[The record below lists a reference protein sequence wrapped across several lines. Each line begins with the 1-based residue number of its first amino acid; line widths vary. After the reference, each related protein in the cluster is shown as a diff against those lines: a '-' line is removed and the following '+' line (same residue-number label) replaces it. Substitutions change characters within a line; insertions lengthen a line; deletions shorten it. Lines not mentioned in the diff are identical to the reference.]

1 MTLVQFLD
9 VVRRRWL
16 TIAIAVVVGVATAYG
31 ATQLQTPE
39 YQSEAGVFVSVS
51 GSDSISDLS
60 QGNNFSAARVKSY
73 AALATTPEVLRAA
86 ATAAGLHGPA
96 AAIGGTVGVT
106 TDPDTVIISITATAT
121 DANRAAAVANAVAAE
136 LIDKVATVERRTGSA
151 IVHLSVIEKA
161 MPAGSPFT
169 PRVPV
174 NIALGLLG
182 GLAIGLAGAL
192 LREVLDTRLR
202 STEVLHRL
210 IDTSVLGE
218 FPIDDSVRD
227 HPLLDATNRY
237 TPRAE
242 AFRQLRTQLTFTN
255 LEGSSQSLV
264 VTSARPG
271 EGKSTTAVNLA
282 MTLAQ
287 NGGRVLLVDADLRRP
302 KIGDYL
308 GLESRVG
315 LTTVLA
321 RQVAL
326 EDAIQ
331 TIGDTNPLAVLAS
344 GRVPPNPSELLG
356 SQHMAELVRELER
369 RYDYV
374 IVDAPPALPVT
385 DPAILGAIC
394 SGVLLVVSMN
404 GHVRRADVQAAH
416 ERMQRIG
423 ARVLGV
429 VLNKTTLQR
438 KERSYYHYE
447 ASAPL
452 SESPRRVGR
461 VRARRTSS
469 TPSSSSASPTTTPIS
484 EETR

>member
-16 TIAIAVVVGVATAYG
+16 TITIAVVVGVATAFG
-31 ATQLQTPE
+31 VTHFQTPE
-39 YQSEAGVFVSVS
+39 YRSTAGVFVSVS
-51 GSDSISDLS
+51 GSDTIADLS
-60 QGNNFSAARVKSY
+60 QSNNFSAARVTSY

-86 ATAAGLHGPA
+86 ATAAGLHGEDA
-96 AAIGGTVGVT
+96 EIADAVDVSTE
-106 TDPDTVIISITATAT
+106 PDTVIIDIGATAT
-121 DANRAAAVANAVAAE
+121 NPDRAAAIANAVAAE
-136 LIDKVATVERRTGSA
+136 LIDAVARVERGNGTAVIR
-151 IVHLSVIEKA
+151 LSVVEEAI
-161 MPAGSPFT
+161 PAEEPFT

-174 NIALGLLG
+174 NIALGLLA
-182 GLAIGLAGAL
+182 GLTLGIAGAL

-202 STEVLHRL
+202 SIEVLHRM

-218 FPIDDSVRD
+218 FPIDDTVRD
-227 HPLLDATNRY
+227 HPLLDGTNRY

-271 EGKSTTAVNLA
+271 EGKSTTALNLA

-302 KIGDYL
+302 KVGDYL

-326 EDAIQ
+326 DDAIQ
-331 TIGDTNPLAVLAS
+331 TVGDTNPLSVLAS

-356 SQHMAELVRELER
+356 SQHMADLMRELER

-423 ARVLGV
+423 AGVLGV
-429 VLNKTTLQR
+429 VLNKTPLQR

-461 VRARRTSS
+461 ARARRSSS
-469 TPSSSSASPTTTPIS
+469 TTPM
-484 EETR
+484 EETS

>member
-1 MTLVQFLD
+1 MNLVQFLD
-9 VVRRRWL
+9 VMRRRW
-16 TIAIAVVVGVATAYG
+16 ASVGIAVVLGVGAAIGV
-31 ATQLQTPE
+31 TQLQTPE
-39 YQSEAGVFVSVS
+39 YTSTAQVFVSVK
-51 GSDSISDLS
+51 GDDSVSDLS

-86 ATAAGLHGPA
+86 AVSVGLQGA
-96 AAIGGTVGVT
+96 DADLTGAVTVLT
-106 TDPDTVIISITATAT
+106 EPDTVLIEITATAT
-121 DANRAAAVANAVAAE
+121 DPSRAAAIANAVTDG
-136 LIDKVATVERRTGSA
+136 LIVAVDEVERGEL
-151 IVHLSVIEKA
+151 VHLSVPQRATAATE
-161 MPAGSPFT
+161 PVS

-182 GLAIGLAGAL
+182 GLGAGLAVAL

-202 STEVLHRL
+202 SVEVLQRL

-218 FPIDDSVRD
+218 FPMDDSARA

-255 LEGSSQSLV
+255 LEGASQSLV
-264 VTSARPG
+264 VTSACPG
-271 EGKSTTAVNLA
+271 EGKSSTAVNLA

-287 NGGRVLLVDADLRRP
+287 AGGRVLLVDADLRRP
-302 KIGDYL
+302 KVGDYV

-315 LTTVLA
+315 LTSVLA
-321 RQVAL
+321 RQVSL
-326 EDAIQ
+326 DDAIQ
-331 TIGDTNPLAVLAS
+331 TVGDGNPLDVLTA

-356 SQHMAELVRELER
+356 SQNMTDLMRELEQ

-394 SGVLLVVSMN
+394 SGVLMVVSMN
-404 GHVRRADVQAAH
+404 GQVRRADVHAAH
-416 ERMQRIG
+416 ERLQRIG

-429 VLNKTTLQR
+429 VLNKTALQR
-438 KERSYYHYE
+438 KERTYYNYE
-447 ASAPL
+447 ASTPL

-461 VRARRTSS
+461 ARR
-469 TPSSSSASPTTTPIS
+469 SSSFPKPT